1 MFGLNFRGA
10 PQGQPCLEFGKANCA
25 RFCLS
30 FLPTVEAFARVA
42 QEAPQAARVWLRAMQ
57 GVTREEIGAMIRE
70 VPPDRMSEV
79 TRRFTLELIL
89 VNQQRLLAT

>member
-1 MFGLNFRGA
+1 
-10 PQGQPCLEFGKANCA
+10 
-25 RFCLS
+25 
-30 FLPTVEAFARVA
+30 
-42 QEAPQAARVWLRAMQ
+42 MQ